1 MAAGPRQKVVMNDKA
16 RDFLIYVEEML
27 GTRSLRLL
35 ILGLSK
41 QLETISLELQEIK
54 KMSDA
59 TQTAVDHVNA
69 AVASLKSE
77 VQADVAA
84 VSAKMAD
91 LAAQIAALQA
101 AGTGATPEQ
110 IAALETD
117 ATDIAAQVTTLH
129 DALNPTPP
137 AP

>member
-1 MAAGPRQKVVMNDKA
+1 MSDKL
-16 RDFLIYVEEML
+16 RDLLGYVEEML
-27 GTRSLRLL
+27 EVRSSRLL
-35 ILGLSK
+35 ILGLSARVEMVLLKLKELK
-41 QLETISLELQEIK
+41 Q
-54 KMSDA
+54 MSEA

-77 VQADVAA
+77 VQEDVAA
-84 VSAKMAD
+84 VSAKLSD
-91 LAAQIAALQA
+91 LTAQIAALTA
-101 AGTGATPEQ
+101 AGSGATAEQ

-137 AP
+137 AAP